1 MSDCPLH
8 AITAR
13 VSDPDVVGSGF
24 SSRIPD
30 FMHKSA
36 VSTPNAM
43 NEIKLQDYNRGP
55 LKRQQ
60 FNKKKKKTFNGLTGS
75 EAIRSSILAFRLS
88 ILVSYKFV

>member
-43 NEIKLQDYNRGP
+43 NEIKLKDYNRGP

-60 FNKKKKKTFNGLTGS
+60 FNKKKTTFNGLTGS
-75 EAIRSSILAFRLS
+75 EAIRSSILALRLS